1 MPDTPNG
8 SALLLPIEQ
17 WLLPLGPEEP
27 CGPDLEYDP
36 LSLELRDATGKP
48 ESQFGPGEPP
58 NWARVAEISESLFER
73 TRDLRVAMLW
83 GRAKLNVGGFAAL
96 PAVLELFRGLLEE
109 FWDHVHPLPDPDDPD
124 ALARLSVIGGL
135 DKLDSLLGDIRN
147 ARLSSEHGLDG
158 LRVRDV
164 EVALAKLAPRA
175 DETPRTQGQIQGML
189 ADAADSSAALA
200 AQTASALASL
210 KRIQT
215 LMNDRFGVGKGVDLA
230 AIRGMLTTLSSVLPT
245 AAVSAEAAAETGG
258 AETNSAPAPAP
269 APARRS
275 GVHSV
280 ENRQEAIRAIEL
292 VCAYLERSEPTNPA
306 QLLLRRAARVID
318 KNFVQLV
325 RELAP
330 DAVKD
335 VARIMG
341 IDPSKIHDEN

>member
-1 MPDTPNG
+1 MPDTANG
-8 SALLLPIEQ
+8 SALTLPIEQ

-58 NWARVAEISESLFER
+58 NWGRVAEISESLFGR
-73 TRDLRVAMLW
+73 TRDLRVALLW
-83 GRAKLNVGGFAAL
+83 GRAQLNVGGFAAL

-109 FWDHVHPLPDPDDPD
+109 FWDHLHPLPDADDPD

-147 ARLSSEHGLDG
+147 ARLSSDPRLDG

-164 EVALAKLAPRA
+164 EVALAKLTPRA

-189 ADAADSSAALA
+189 AEAGEASTALTAQAD
-200 AQTASALASL
+200 SALASL
-210 KRIQT
+210 KRIHA
-215 LMNDRFGVGKGVDLA
+215 LMNERFGAGKGVDLA
-230 AIRGMLTTLSSVLPT
+230 AVRGMLTSVRSVLPAR
-245 AAVSAEAAAETGG
+245 AADDVEGESEETGG
-258 AETNSAPAPAP
+258 APAPAQ
-269 APARRS
+269 ARRS

-280 ENRQEAIRAIEL
+280 ETRQEAIQAIEL

-318 KNFVQLV
+318 KNFLQLV

-341 IDPSKIHDEN
+341 VDPSKVGDEN

>member
-1 MPDTPNG
+1 MPDTTNG
-8 SALLLPIEQ
+8 SALSLPIEQ
-17 WLLPLGPEEP
+17 WLLPVAPEEP

-48 ESQFGPGEPP
+48 DSQFGPGEPP
-58 NWARVAEISESLFER
+58 NWRRVAELSESLFER
-73 TRDLRVAMLW
+73 TRDLRVALLW

-109 FWDHVHPLPDPDDPD
+109 FWDHLHPLPDADDPD

-135 DKLDSLLGDIRN
+135 EKLDSMLGDIRN
-147 ARLSSEHGLDG
+147 ARLSDDQRLDG
-158 LRVRDV
+158 LRVRDI
-164 EVALAKLAPRA
+164 ELALLKLTPRA
-175 DETPRTQGQIQGML
+175 DETPRTQGQIEGML
-189 ADAADSSAALA
+189 ADAGEASAALT
-200 AQTASALASL
+200 AQTDSALASL
-210 KRIQT
+210 KRIHA
-215 LMNDRFGVGKGVDLA
+215 LMNERFGSGKGVDLA
-230 AIRGMLTTLSSVLPT
+230 AVRSILTSLKSVLP
-245 AAVSAEAAAETGG
+245 ARPADDVESKVEETD
-258 AETNSAPAPAP
+258 AAP

-280 ENRQEAIRAIEL
+280 ETRQDAVRAIEL

-318 KNFVQLV
+318 KNFLQLV

-341 IDPSKIHDEN
+341 VDPSKVNDEN